1 MSYARARRGSLARA
15 AEAVRPLRDAPGVI
29 PERMVRFRLRTVL
42 SLLVIII
49 SVAVLLEVIWIARHV
64 LTWIVISLFLALAL
78 NPAVEWLQR
87 RRGLKRRGAAA
98 AVAYLLALGFFVA
111 IGFTF
116 VPTLVHQVNDFV
128 NKLPDYSHDVTHG
141 RGRLGFLETKYHIQE
156 RIQKAVSEGGAT
168 KVLGLSGVAL
178 SVAKSVISI
187 VVASITILFMTYF
200 MLLEGPSWV
209 ERFFGLLPERS
220 RPRWRKV
227 AHEIYRTVGGYVT
240 GNLLISL
247 IAGGLTT
254 IVLLVLGVPYAVA
267 LGLIVAI
274 LDLIPL
280 AGATIAAILIGVVA
294 FIHSIP
300 AGIIVVVF
308 FIVYQQ
314 VENHVLQP
322 LVYGRTVQLSP
333 LVVLISILIGAELAG
348 IIGALGAIPVAGSIQ
363 VVINDW
369 RAHRHEHPST
379 AL

>member
-1 MSYARARRGSLARA
+1 M
-15 AEAVRPLRDAPGVI
+15 I
-29 PERMVRFRLRTVL
+29 PERLVRFRLRTVL

-49 SVAVLLEVIWIARHV
+49 SVAVVLEVIWIARHV
-64 LTWIVISLFLALAL
+64 LTWIAISLFLALAL

-98 AVAYLLALGFFVA
+98 AVAYLLALGLVVA

-116 VPTLVHQVNDFV
+116 VPTLVSQVNDFV
-128 NKLPDYSHDVTHG
+128 NKLPDYAHDVTHG
-141 RGRLGFLETKYHIQE
+141 QGRLGFLETKYHLQE
-156 RIQKAVSEGGAT
+156 RIRKAVSDGGAT
-168 KVLGLSGVAL
+168 KVLGLSGVAV

-187 VVASITILFMTYF
+187 VVAAITILFMTYF

-209 ERFFGLLPERS
+209 ERGFGLLPESS

-227 AHEIYRTVGGYVT
+227 GHEIYRTVGGYVT

-254 IVLLVLGVPYAVA
+254 IVLLILGVPYAVA

-280 AGATIAAILIGVVA
+280 AGATIAAILIGTVA

-333 LVVLISILIGAELAG
+333 LAVLISILIGAELAG
-348 IIGALGAIPVAGSIQ
+348 ILGALGAIPVAGSIQ
-363 VVINDW
+363 VVLNDW
-369 RAHRHEHPST
+369 RAHRREHPST